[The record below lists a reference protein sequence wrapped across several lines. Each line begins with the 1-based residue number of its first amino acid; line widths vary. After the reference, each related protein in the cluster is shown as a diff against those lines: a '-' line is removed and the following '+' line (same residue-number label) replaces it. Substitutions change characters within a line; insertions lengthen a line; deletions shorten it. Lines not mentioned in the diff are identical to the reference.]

1 MDIGG
6 IIFRASKTLTTKPI
20 TDYDTIDRRRI
31 GYHHHPSLAHKMT
44 HVLVLCS
51 VLIIN
56 LNPIRG
62 SSYCEDVPCGFVEST
77 KFKLENVKPELD
89 VISDLTANVV
99 KNEIIVTEEFNP
111 SVKQAIKDLHELLLY
126 TEDLNN
132 EDLIGDEVPEDLFL
146 RLNMEERSRTQL
158 EERYDK
164 LLKETEI
171 IVNNILQLSNNE
183 KEAEDLLQVIKKH
196 SSNLILAVVT
206 TQQNSEKLMNTK
218 MANSEFNRTI
228 QDVIFQLN
236 KTLSHPLLIGNS
248 DLLNL
253 KDQLEKTY
261 DINVQLVGIS
271 QEIEEIRGSLQKLRE
286 IGDNMEAM
294 EKDIRAILD
303 SLNAKN
309 ETRVPPSS
317 NNKFAKTS
325 KNNKKRKEGLS
336 VAEMIKSKKENQLK
350 NG

>member
-6 IIFRASKTLTTKPI
+6 IIFRASKTLTKPI
-20 TDYDTIDRRRI
+20 TDYDTIDWKRI
-31 GYHHHPSLAHKMT
+31 RYHHHPSLDHKMT
-44 HVLVLCS
+44 YVLVLCS

-77 KFKLENVKPELD
+77 KLKLEIAKPELD

-111 SVKQAIKDLHELLLY
+111 SVKQALHDLHELLLY

-132 EDLIGDEVPEDLFL
+132 EDLIVDEVPEDLFL
-146 RLNMEERSRTQL
+146 RLNMEERSCTQL

-164 LLKETEI
+164 LLMETEM
-171 IVNNILQLSNNE
+171 IVNNILQLSNKE
-183 KEAEDLLQVIKKH
+183 KETEDLLQVIKKH
-196 SSNLILAVVT
+196 SSNLMQALVT
-206 TQQNSEKLMNTK
+206 TQQNSEKLMNNK

-228 QDVIFQLN
+228 QDMIFQLN
-236 KTLSHPLLIGNS
+236 KTLSSPLLIGNS

-253 KDQLEKTY
+253 KDQLEKSY
-261 DINVQLVGIS
+261 DINVQLVGIF
-271 QEIEEIRGSLQKLRE
+271 QEIEKLRGSLQKLRE

-294 EKDIRAILD
+294 GKDIQAILN
-303 SLNAKN
+303 SFNAKN
-309 ETRVPPSS
+309 ETRVPS
-317 NNKFAKTS
+317 NNNNNRFAKTN

-336 VAEMIKSKKENQLK
+336 VAEIIKSKKENK